1 MDPRVTRPLCKPEA
15 LPGVPALALLA
26 PDGASCWAGKGPL
39 SSAGTL
45 SSCLGPGSPVLSTN
59 LRAMLDQTIV
69 NLLFFFL
76 HLVEDGVCVSVC
88 VHAFFMPVIT
98 NLENLPRM
106 AQLCSGPQGFKLKSQ
121 LTDLV
126 LCLEPILLSP
136 SLLLSLIDSF

>member
-1 MDPRVTRPLCKPEA
+1 MKLLPSKYGGSRMDPRVTKPLCKPEA

-39 SSAGTL
+39 SGAGTL

-76 HLVEDGVCVSVC
+76 HLVEDGVCVCVC
-88 VHAFFMPVIT
+88 ACFLHACNYKF
-98 NLENLPRM
+98 R
-106 AQLCSGPQGFKLKSQ
+106 KS
-121 LTDLV
+121 
-126 LCLEPILLSP
+126 S
-136 SLLLSLIDSF
+136 